1 MSIKECLIEVQSAVK
16 DTFND
21 EEARDILNKIETKI
35 NEKRALKELDVFED
49 RIVKEIADEEKKI
62 KLIKKYNALQNK
74 KLLYRSFTEGIEF
87 YPGKPLEYMKS
98 IIGGTTSSKK
108 LSRLSVDGYQVLYKN
123 KYTSGFEQEIRDLEL
138 QDIITRP
145 EIQEAI
151 AVEHFDNPFLKL
163 SNQEKEIM
171 VENKQ
176 PLPKDSS
183 ITGNDNAYQ
192 IAKIGKKY
200 NDITL
205 EDKNSLGAFI
215 KRDPSYVFRQIH
227 NDEKMVKGAGDN
239 VLDEA
244 SHKATWIEYIKNRT
258 DLNRTFPGQN
268 DKQIIQILSKSW
280 DNILSGYNVTT
291 LGGSAN
297 ISSKNIANKVSAERV
312 FYFKDG
318 KSFYEY
324 NQKYGEGDYISSIE
338 KGFIKSSRDAG
349 LMKRLGTNPEQF
361 LSDIVTLFRNHYGG
375 TIARDLKV
383 DDVRKVMKE
392 VDGSINAGYSNP
404 QAKIGSIIGAA
415 QETGKLGG
423 ITPTSLFGDLPN
435 IMTQVMHDD
444 MNMFDS
450 MSVVFKELK
459 RTGNKEELKQVLKPF
474 GLYVDNFISG
484 INQHSTINE
493 DLTGQVAKYK
503 AGFYKWTG
511 FKALMERMKSGVFLA
526 YQNHWG
532 ILAKNNTWNQLSDQ
546 SKRILGLYGI
556 DDGMWSMMKKTTLR
570 EFEGYEL
577 LTIDDL
583 SELPKN
589 DIISYLKIKEPQLK
603 KISDKKINEV
613 RNDIQSK
620 WRMFLYDRVHHGV
633 LEPGARERAILHQGL
648 ERGST
653 AGLLNRLVVKF
664 KSFPTTVYTR
674 KLELMVKGSGEDIK
688 YSNYVPALAY
698 YTVLSTM
705 FGYASLSV
713 ADMLMGKEPRD
724 PKDPMTALA
733 SLAKGGGG
741 SIFFDFIYQE
751 ISRSNGG
758 MASTA
763 LGPAFADLE
772 GLFKVLKNTAE
783 GNFDKAGLKAYRL
796 FEANTPVDI
805 WYLRPIYNYLIGYQI
820 KNMLDPGYFDRLESY
835 TKQATG
841 QEFYLKP

>member
-1 MSIKECLIEVQSAVK
+1 MSIKECLIEIQSAVK

-21 EEARDILNKIETKI
+21 EEARDILNKIENKI
-35 NEKRALKELDVFED
+35 NEKKALKELDIAED
-49 RIVKEIADEEKKI
+49 KIVKEIADEEKRI

-74 KLLYRSFTEGIEF
+74 KLLYQKFTEGIEH

-98 IIGGTTSSKK
+98 ITGGITSSKK
-108 LSRLSVDGYQVLYKN
+108 MSRLSVDNNQLLYKN
-123 KYTSGFEQEIRDLEL
+123 KYVGGFEQEIRDAGLE
-138 QDIITRP
+138 DIITRP

-151 AVEHFDNPFLKL
+151 AIEHFDNPFLKL
-163 SNQEKEIM
+163 SKKEKQILIKN
-171 VENKQ
+171 NKS
-176 PLPKDSS
+176 LPEDKS
-183 ITGNDNAYQ
+183 ITGDDNAYQ

-215 KRDPSYVFRQIH
+215 KRDPSYVFRTIH
-227 NDEKMVKGAGDN
+227 DAEKLVKGAGDN

-244 SHKATWIEYIKNRT
+244 SHKATWIEYIKSK
-258 DLNRTFPGQN
+258 LNLIKTFAGKN
-268 DKQIIQILSKSW
+268 DKQINEILSKSW
-280 DNILSGYNVTT
+280 NNILSGFHITT

-312 FYFKDG
+312 FHFKDG
-318 KSFYEY
+318 KSFYDY
-324 NQKYGEGDYISSIE
+324 NQKYGQGDYISSIE
-338 KGFIKSSRDAG
+338 QGFIKSSRDAG
-349 LMKRLGTNPEQF
+349 LMKVLGTNPEQF
-361 LSDIVTLFRNHYGG
+361 LSDLVTLFRNHYGG
-375 TIARDLKV
+375 TIARDLTTEN
-383 DDVRKVMKE
+383 VRKTMKE
-392 VDGSINAGYSNP
+392 VDGSINSGYMNP
-404 QAKIGSIIGAA
+404 QAKIESIIGAI

-459 RTGNKEELKQVLKPF
+459 RTNNKEELKQVLKPF
-474 GLYVDNFISG
+474 GLYIDNFISG

-493 DLTGQVAKYK
+493 DMTGAVAKYK

-511 FKALMERMKSGVFLA
+511 FKGLMERMKSGVFLA

-556 DDGMWSMMKKTTLR
+556 DDGMWTIMKKTTLR

-583 SELPKN
+583 AELPKN
-589 DIISYLKIKEPQLK
+589 DIINYVKIKEPQLK
-603 KISDKKINEV
+603 KISDKKVNEV

-698 YTVLSTM
+698 YTILSTI

-724 PKDPMTALA
+724 PKDPKTALA

-783 GNFDKAGLKAYRL
+783 GKFDKAGLKAYRL

-820 KNMLDPGYFDRLESY
+820 KNMLDPGYFDRLEGY
-835 TKQATG
+835 TKKATG
-841 QEFYLKP
+841 QDFYLKP